1 MELTNKKANLLNI
14 LRGVLMALALTI
26 VLVLI
31 LAIIYKFVDMSDTT
45 IKVIN
50 QVIKVASIGF
60 GIFLCLKK
68 DKTQGMLKGSTI
80 GALYMLLSYLV
91 FSLLVSSFYFS
102 LAILYDLIFGAILG
116 LLFGVIFVNFS
127 KR

>member
-68 DKTQGMLKGSTI
+68 DKKQGMLKGSTI